1 LRLIVIV
8 TFVAAAGA
16 LAACG
21 GSSSPAFD
29 PKKADALAHTAL
41 ITTDELP
48 GNGWSV
54 TATDDFQDDEKLSD
68 SADTSACKAVD
79 AKSTES
85 DRVSMKDREGRAKVS
100 LEQEAG
106 ASDVFPVTVDESIS
120 IFSSSS
126 APDAAMKIFR
136 EVVSGRD
143 FRTCISDAMKASV
156 GSDSGVEVK
165 LVDAKAS
172 QPAPEGGLATAFR
185 IDISAGSEKASM
197 QLEFYIWRY
206 ENAGV
211 SLQFSGAPE
220 KLDAK
225 LVGGALDAATKAL
238 KATAKE

>member
-1 LRLIVIV
+1 MTVPPPLPSFAPRRRLRR
-8 TFVAAAGA
+8 AGA
-16 LAACG
+16 ESIRGEMHDVYVLCLDESVSFFGDLEEARRAAEVVFG
-21 GSSSPAFD
+21 PD
-29 PKKADALAHTAL
+29 LTR
-41 ITTDELP
+41 LP
-48 GNGWSV
+48 G
-54 TATDDFQDDEKLSD
+54 QI
-68 SADTSACKAVD
+68 
-79 AKSTES
+79 
-85 DRVSMKDREGRAKVS
+85 GRAKVS

-143 FRTCISDAMKASV
+143 FRTCMSDVMKASV

-172 QPAPEGGLATAFR
+172 QPAPEGGLATAIR

-238 KATAKE
+238 KATAKK